1 MAKKLGNILFLHNLI
16 IADAPCTVQLPEKS
30 ADKHERKE
38 FLHNLVTAFIRTFVF
53 DVQESDD
60 LVEQVDRLDRLNRE
74 GYCCRVCGQK
84 YQGDAWRV
92 R

>member
-1 MAKKLGNILFLHNLI
+1 M
-16 IADAPCTVQLPEKS
+16 
-30 ADKHERKE
+30 
-38 FLHNLVTAFIRTFVF
+38 TAFIRTFVF